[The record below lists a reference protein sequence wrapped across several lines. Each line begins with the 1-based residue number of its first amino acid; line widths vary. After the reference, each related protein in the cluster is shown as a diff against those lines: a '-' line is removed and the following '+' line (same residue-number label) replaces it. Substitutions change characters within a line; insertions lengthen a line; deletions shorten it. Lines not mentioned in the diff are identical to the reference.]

1 MEEKKLE
8 EAMDIT
14 VIIPVHT
21 KDYDMEDKL
30 NRALAS
36 VKNAA
41 EQYKHGSISTV
52 IVCPPEVEKEITNK
66 KWDIMSKVYKVITN
80 DTGNTDFCSQ
90 VNLAVQ
96 HIETEWFS
104 ILEWDDTYYP
114 IWFENVYKYRV
125 GRENVSMFLPI
136 NVVVNATENQYY
148 FGNEMAW
155 AMEFSSALG
164 AVDFD
169 CLQTTYN
176 FNVTGG
182 VINTKDFIVAGMY
195 KPSIKLAFNYELLL
209 RMTNSAMGVYVVPK
223 EGYLHTF
230 GSEGSLGRMYMDTIP
245 ENERGAWFELAKR
258 EYTFTEDRGKGIVLK
273 KEEKLQ

>member
-1 MEEKKLE
+1 MEEKKE
-8 EAMDIT
+8 TMDIT

-21 KDYDMEDKL
+21 ADYDMENKL
-30 NRALAS
+30 SRALES

-41 EQYKHGSISTV
+41 EQYTHGNITTV
-52 IVCPPEVEKEITNK
+52 VVCPPDVKDVLNSK
-66 KWDIMSKVYKVITN
+66 PWDVPFRVIIN
-80 DTGNTDFCSQ
+80 DTGNTDFCPQ
-90 VNLAVQ
+90 INHAVQ
-96 HIETEWFS
+96 YIDTEWFS

-114 IWFENVYKYRV
+114 IWFKNVYEYRI
-125 GRENVSMFLPI
+125 GRENVSMFIPI
-136 NVVVNATENQYY
+136 NVVVDSTQNQYY

-155 AMEFSSALG
+155 AMEFSSELG
-164 AVDFD
+164 TVDFD

-176 FNVTGG
+176 FNVTGA
-182 VINTKDFIVAGMY
+182 VINTKDFISAGMY

-230 GSEGSLGRMYMDTIP
+230 GSEGSLGKMYMDTIP
-245 ENERGAWFELAKR
+245 ENERGAWFDLAKR

>member
-1 MEEKKLE
+1 MEEKKNS
-8 EAMDIT
+8 MDIT

-21 KDYDMEDKL
+21 TDYDMENKL
-30 NRALAS
+30 SRALES

-41 EQYKHGSISTV
+41 EQYVHGYITTV
-52 IVCPPEVEKEITNK
+52 VVCPPDVENALNSHQ
-66 KWDIMSKVYKVITN
+66 WNVPFHVITN

-90 VNLAVQ
+90 INYAVQ
-96 HIETEWFS
+96 NIDTEWFS

-114 IWFENVYKYRV
+114 IWFKNVYEYRI
-125 GRENVSMFLPI
+125 GRENCSMFMPM
-136 NVVVNATENQYY
+136 NVVVDATENQYY

-155 AMEFSSALG
+155 AMEFSSELG
-164 AVDFD
+164 TVDFD

-176 FNVTGG
+176 FNVTGA
-182 VINTKDFIVAGMY
+182 VINTKDFISAGMY

-230 GSEGSLGRMYMDTIP
+230 GSDGSLGRMYIDTIP
-245 ENERGAWFELAKR
+245 ENERGAWFDLAKR